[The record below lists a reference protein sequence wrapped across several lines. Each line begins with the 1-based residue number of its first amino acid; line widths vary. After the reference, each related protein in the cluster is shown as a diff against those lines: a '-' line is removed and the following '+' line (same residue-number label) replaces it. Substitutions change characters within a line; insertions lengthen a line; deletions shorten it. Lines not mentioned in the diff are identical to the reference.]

1 MVNRWIDLPKNFI
14 KKIHQKVG
22 QKNSSK
28 IFVKK
33 FVKKIGHSICKNKG
47 EKNRQKFTSKR
58 DQPYVCVPVNLRNS
72 IRLIHSGKIP
82 VSIRNSRFVWVC

>member
-1 MVNRWIDLPKNFI
+1 MVNRRIDLPKNFI

-28 IFVKK
+28 NFVKK

-58 DQPYVCVPVNLRNS
+58 DQPYVCILLVSKSAPCLLV
-72 IRLIHSGKIP
+72 IKIQ
-82 VSIRNSRFVWVC
+82 IQAL